1 MRLATIFLAAA
12 IAVPGLGGTGL
23 AGSGPAPAPDAQP
36 AEPPASDLSGI
47 CFLVDRSRN
56 MEAAAK
62 PARAELVRI
71 VRELRND
78 EIFNVVLFGDGKAEP
93 LSPRMMQATDENKEL
108 VAKRA
113 EAMTCSGLPA
123 PTAALLQAMALKPE
137 AICLV
142 TAGPF
147 SDAAAEF
154 ISRRNAGK
162 IRISVVGV
170 LDSADAGSKAAL
182 AKLAKRNRGRL
193 LALDPALAAAPPA
206 RQAPPR
212 PSDPARPTK
221 PAEAP
226 ARDKCLSC
234 GVAIDKG
241 DEYCFTCELAGKR
254 YATKK

>member
-1 MRLATIFLAAA
+1 MRHATFFLAAA
-12 IAVPGLGGTGL
+12 AIAAPGL
-23 AGSGPAPAPDAQP
+23 AGSGPAPAPDAKP
-36 AEPPASDLSGI
+36 SEPPPSDLSGI

-56 MEAAAK
+56 MEPSAK

-78 EIFNVVLFGDGKAEP
+78 QIFNVVLFGDGKAEA

-170 LDSADAGSKAAL
+170 LDSADDGSKAAL

-193 LALDPALAAAPPA
+193 LALDPAVAAAPPA
-206 RQAPPR
+206 RPTPPR
-212 PSDPARPTK
+212 PSDPARPAPPTK

-254 YATKK
+254 YETKK